1 MRSSLSL
8 SDPEFESEACW
19 MLFWLSCT
27 IEVKIFRVRGF
38 LLKRKGGPTLFE
50 EKKNQNSPA
59 PLPPPQEKNVPF
71 HDTFEA
77 LVGLIQ
83 LVSWSSTE
91 FPNLRKISSL
101 FQLHLRLPFLD
112 AKFCVSLHSPLL
124 FFSSSSVRVA
134 KHSRATRDSTPPL
147 TVMH

>member
-1 MRSSLSL
+1 
-8 SDPEFESEACW
+8 
-19 MLFWLSCT
+19 MLFLLSYT

-50 EKKNQNSPA
+50 EKKYQNSPA
-59 PLPPPQEKNVPF
+59 PLPPSPRKNVPF
-71 HDTFEA
+71 LDTFEA

-112 AKFCVSLHSPLL
+112 AKFCVSIHSPLL

>member
-8 SDPEFESEACW
+8 SVSEFESEACW

-50 EKKNQNSPA
+50 EKNTKIPQPPS
-59 PLPPPQEKNVPF
+59 PLPKKKC
-71 HDTFEA
+71 TFPWYIR
-77 LVGLIQ
+77 GLSQ

-101 FQLHLRLPFLD
+101 FQLHLRLPLLD
-112 AKFCVSLHSPLL
+112 AKFRVSIHSPLL

-147 TVMH
+147 TVIH

>member
-1 MRSSLSL
+1 
-8 SDPEFESEACW
+8 
-19 MLFWLSCT
+19 MLFLLSCT

-50 EKKNQNSPA
+50 EKNTKIPQPPSPR
-59 PLPPPQEKNVPF
+59 KNVPF
-71 HDTFEA
+71 LDTFEA

-101 FQLHLRLPFLD
+101 FQLHLRFPFLD
-112 AKFCVSLHSPLL
+112 AKFCVSIHSPLL